1 MKAWQSSHFNWNQDI
16 GPTRDRR
23 AASPW
28 LPIRLDMENSGV
40 MTFIVSHDGKV
51 FQKNL
56 GNDTAAVAAAMTLY
70 NLDVTWV
77 EVKE

>member
-1 MKAWQSSHFNWNQDI
+1 
-16 GPTRDRR
+16 
-23 AASPW
+23 
-28 LPIRLDMENSGV
+28 